1 MVILNYI
8 AGEDL
13 KQGNVIALGL
23 DGKMY
28 KTTKPFG
35 KVMRVDLKAGEKIQ
49 VSVGK

>member
-1 MVILNYI
+1 MILNYK

-13 KQGNVIALGL
+13 KQGNIIALGP
-23 DGKMY
+23 DGKFY

-49 VSVGK
+49 VNVGK